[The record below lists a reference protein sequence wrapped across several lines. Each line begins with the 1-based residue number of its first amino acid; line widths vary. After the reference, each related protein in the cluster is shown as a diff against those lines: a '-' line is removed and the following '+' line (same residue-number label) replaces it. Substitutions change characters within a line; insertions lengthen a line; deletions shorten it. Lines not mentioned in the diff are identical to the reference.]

1 MLTRCVYLRN
11 CHAQSCSSER
21 IGSNPG
27 LASFP
32 LACRLELPQ
41 VDSHPLWLEGHLLHL
56 LTHNHPNMYFSTYW
70 ICRYMH
76 DGGAAAQKR
85 PAGGPVCRMWPVRKF
100 STEADWH
107 TNMTRCKTSNGC
119 WGRFLRVPAGSLWL
133 KRHFGWICSHW
144 WHTWPF

>member
-1 MLTRCVYLRN
+1 MLTRCVYLRMELCLLLCYSVDWMLFFVLSHEPHSHTFMEALFSISKCFLCN
-11 CHAQSCSSER
+11 IHTQSCSNER

-41 VDSHPLWLEGHLLHL
+41 VDSHPLWLEGDLHL
-56 LTHNHPNMYFSTYW
+56 LTHNHPNMYCSTYW

-76 DGGAAAQKR
+76 DGGTAAQKR

-100 STEADWH
+100 LYP
-107 TNMTRCKTSNGC
+107 N
-119 WGRFLRVPAGSLWL
+119 WGWL
-133 KRHFGWICSHW
+133 TH
-144 WHTWPF
+144 

>member
-11 CHAQSCSSER
+11 CRAQSCSSER

-32 LACRLELPQ
+32 LARRLELPQ

-76 DGGAAAQKR
+76 DGGTAAQKR
-85 PAGGPVCRMWPVRKF
+85 PAGGPVCRMWPVV
-100 STEADWH
+100 SQ
-107 TNMTRCKTSNGC
+107 
-119 WGRFLRVPAGSLWL
+119 LRLTDTLTWLSVKLQTAVGAVSWGSLWL